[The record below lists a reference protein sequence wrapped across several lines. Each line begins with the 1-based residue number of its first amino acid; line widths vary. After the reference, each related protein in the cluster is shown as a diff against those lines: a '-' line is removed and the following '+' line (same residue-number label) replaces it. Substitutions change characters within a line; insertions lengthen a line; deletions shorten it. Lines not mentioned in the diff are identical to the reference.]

1 MKERLD
7 SSDRKIL
14 EALQKEGRTT
24 NADLARQV
32 GLSPP
37 SMLQR
42 VRRLEQKGFITGYQA
57 ELDPEKL
64 GYSIVVFAMVSL
76 SLHQEQPIENF
87 LEAIGPVPEVIDCY
101 HVSGDYDFLL
111 KIVAKDMHDYERVLR
126 DHLSRVRAIGKI
138 HSCFVLRANK
148 KNAELP
154 IPENENG

>member
-14 EALQKEGRTT
+14 ESLQKEGRTT
-24 NADLARQV
+24 NADLARLV

-42 VRRLEQKGFITGYQA
+42 VRRLEQKGFIVGYKA

-87 LEAIGPVPEVIDCY
+87 LEAIAPVPEVIDCY

-111 KIVAKDMHDYERVLR
+111 KIVAQDMHDYERILR
-126 DHLSRVRAIGKI
+126 DKLSSIKAIGKI

-148 KNAELP
+148 HNSEIP
-154 IPENENG
+154 IPSPDDE